1 MIFSLS
7 TENIMK
13 KKTHFRMHERE
24 LYYYG
29 LEDEDFVFFN
39 KVTGNKESYIKQ
51 QIKAAEK

>member
-1 MIFSLS
+1 
-7 TENIMK
+7 
-13 KKTHFRMHERE
+13 MHERE